1 MPEKKKVLEVGP
13 GINTSTGGMA
23 SVILQIKTAPEL
35 NDDFEIDTYASFA
48 NDATGFTKVKKEISA
63 FLAFT
68 KIAKNY
74 DLIHIHMTAKGS
86 ALRKTPYILY
96 SKRIGKPVITHL
108 HCCEYFTQQYD
119 KQNWIYQKLVSK
131 AIRLSDLVITLSMQ
145 TVTDIKSKFGIKNC
159 ICLPNGIDPN
169 EYTFSPKT
177 NGLIF
182 LGRINEDKGLSILLN
197 AMKRCMTEGVNERLV
212 ICGNAEGTKYPQMA
226 KDLGLNNV
234 EFAGWADHEMA
245 RKLLADNAVLLL
257 PSSHEGAPIVIL
269 EAMASGCAV
278 IATDVGAVPDMIPDE
293 IISHNKELCEEQL
306 FHRIKSLHY
315 NPSKIEEEG
324 IRNRRIVIDR
334 FSQLNIMVRLNK
346 LYKEILDI

>member
-159 ICLPNGIDPN
+159 I
-169 EYTFSPKT
+169 
-177 NGLIF
+177 
-182 LGRINEDKGLSILLN
+182 
-197 AMKRCMTEGVNERLV
+197 
-212 ICGNAEGTKYPQMA
+212 
-226 KDLGLNNV
+226 
-234 EFAGWADHEMA
+234 
-245 RKLLADNAVLLL
+245 
-257 PSSHEGAPIVIL
+257 
-269 EAMASGCAV
+269 
-278 IATDVGAVPDMIPDE
+278 
-293 IISHNKELCEEQL
+293 
-306 FHRIKSLHY
+306 
-315 NPSKIEEEG
+315 
-324 IRNRRIVIDR
+324 
-334 FSQLNIMVRLNK
+334 
-346 LYKEILDI
+346 